1 MPRLIDRTG
10 VREDRFTAVAA
21 ADAPAA
27 GSAVLVSFAD
37 FQADRARWLAHDGP
51 LGVRLAP
58 ADDPLALADVV
69 AKLSLVA
76 IEFPSFVDGRG
87 YSLARLV
94 RERLGY
100 TGELRAVGDVL
111 RDQLFFYA
119 RCGFDTYALRDDQD
133 VDVCLEAFAD
143 FTESYQGA
151 NDRGPLFARRFPA
164 ATAAHGRPA
173 GAPAGRGDAP
183 SASATPSR

>member
-10 VREDRFTAVAA
+10 AREDRFKAVGPS
-21 ADAPAA
+21 DPLAA

-58 ADDPLALADVV
+58 ADDPLLLADVTGR
-69 AKLSLVA
+69 LSLVA
-76 IEFPSFVDGRG
+76 VEFTSFVDGRG
-87 YSLARLV
+87 YSTARLV

-100 TGELRAVGDVL
+100 GGELRAVGDVL

-119 RCGFDTYALRDDQD
+119 RCGFDTFALRDDQD
-133 VDVCLEAFAD
+133 VAACLAAFAD
-143 FTESYQGA
+143 FSESYQGA
-151 NDRGPLFARRFPA
+151 ADRGPLFARRFPA
-164 ATAAHGRPA
+164 AAAMQRKPGADPSPATASQTR
-173 GAPAGRGDAP
+173 
-183 SASATPSR
+183 